1 MGGAAV
7 FVGDGSGELRSFSVG
22 VVNGEELKMKGKHL
36 ETALTGF
43 IW

>member
-7 FVGDGSGELRSFSVG
+7 FVGDGLGELRSFSVG
-22 VVNGEELKMKGKHL
+22 GVNGEELKMKGKHQ